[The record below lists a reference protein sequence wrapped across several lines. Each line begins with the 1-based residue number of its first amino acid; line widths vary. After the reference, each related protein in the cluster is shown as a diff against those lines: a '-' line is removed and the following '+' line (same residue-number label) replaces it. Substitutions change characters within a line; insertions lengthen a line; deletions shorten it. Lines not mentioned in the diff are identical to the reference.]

1 MRVRTRVSSVV
12 LVMSGVLL
20 VAGCGSG
27 SDGGGGKDDVA
38 SVDKK
43 GTSAPPV
50 DKEATYRK
58 FESCLR
64 DQGVSGVKVDDNG
77 VGLSASGADKS
88 GGGSDG
94 QSDAQAI
101 DKAIA
106 VCNKKVPGMQQLRA
120 QHDEKA
126 VQDARRFAACAR
138 KNGIPDMADPG
149 VVDGAPQMKMP
160 DVPPETW
167 TKVLEKCKDYMS
179 GGVGLVNEGGGR

>member
-1 MRVRTRVSSVV
+1 MRVRTRVSSLV

-50 DKEATYRK
+50 DKETTYRK
-58 FESCLR
+58 YASCLR
-64 DQGVSGVKVDDNG
+64 DQGISGVKVDDNG
-77 VGLSASGADKS
+77 VGLSASSANGEGS
-88 GGGSDG
+88 GG

-101 DKAIA
+101 DKAMQ
-106 VCNKKVPGMQQLRA
+106 VCNKKVPGMQQLQA
-120 QHDEKA
+120 QRDEKA
-126 VQDARRFAACAR
+126 VQDARKFAACAR
-138 KNGIPDMADPG
+138 KNGIPDMADPA
-149 VVDGAPQMKMP
+149 VVNGAPQLKTP

-167 TKVLEKCKDYMS
+167 NKVLEKCKEYMS
-179 GGVGLVNEGGGR
+179 GGMGVVNPGGNGK

>member
-88 GGGSDG
+88 GGGSDE

-138 KNGIPDMADPG
+138 KNGVPDMADPG

>member
-1 MRVRTRVSSVV
+1 MV

-27 SDGGGGKDDVA
+27 SEGGGGTDDVA

-50 DKEATYRK
+50 DKETTYRK
-58 FESCLR
+58 YASCLR
-64 DQGVSGVKVDDNG
+64 DQGISGVKVDDNG
-77 VGLSASGADKS
+77 VGLNASGADKS
-88 GGGSDG
+88 GDGSG
-94 QSDAQAI
+94 EQSDAQAI
-101 DKAIA
+101 DKAMA
-106 VCNKKVPGMQQLRA
+106 VCNKKVPGMQQLQA

-126 VQDARRFAACAR
+126 VQDARKFAACAR

-149 VVDGAPQMKMP
+149 VVNGAPQIKMP

-167 TKVLEKCKDYMS
+167 TKVLEKCKDLMS
-179 GGVGLVNEGGGR
+179 GGVGLQGGGQ